1 MMICC
6 GNFLLTNRCQ
16 RCGRMGWDE
25 VFWADIQLPFL
36 WWVLNPMH
44 PHYTPCGWYFHEYP
58 IHIPSYI
65 HRISHRFPLEI
76 PWYHGISH
84 RFPIDFPWKSPWFPP
99 AETSAP
105 GGASLGRE
113 PRVPGAGGRCAG
125 AALTMILPWDFRG
138 KWTGKSMGNTMW
150 MGFFMGFS
158 GQKDLR
164 HGDELDDIPIYL

>member
-1 MMICC
+1 MMISC

-25 VFWADIQLPFL
+25 VFWADIQLPIF
-36 WWVLNPMH
+36 VVGFISH
-44 PHYTPCGWYFHEYP
+44 EPHYTPCGWYFHEYP

-65 HRISHRFPLEI
+65 
-76 PWYHGISH
+76 H